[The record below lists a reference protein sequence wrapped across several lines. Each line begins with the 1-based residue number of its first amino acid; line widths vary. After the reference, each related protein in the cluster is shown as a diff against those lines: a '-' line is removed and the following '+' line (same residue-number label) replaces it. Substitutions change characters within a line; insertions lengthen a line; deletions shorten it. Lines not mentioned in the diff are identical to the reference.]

1 MQDSEKADLGT
12 QVPGIGGDGAQRL
25 RRGAEQNTVDRSLV
39 LTGDGGNLFRHGEHD
54 VEILGIEKFRTAI
67 LKPFGAGQ
75 RLALR
80 AVAIATGVVSV
91 ALMAALIALF
101 QMAAERCGST
111 KLDGC
116 HDASLCCG
124 HRRAMLVS
132 ISFSI
137 VAEYVRHL
145 PLRAVH
151 GL

>member
-1 MQDSEKADLGT
+1 VQDSEKADLGT

-101 QMAAERCGST
+101 QMAAERCGFD
-111 KLDGC
+111 K
-116 HDASLCCG
+116 A
-124 HRRAMLVS
+124 RRLS
-132 ISFSI
+132 
-137 VAEYVRHL
+137 
-145 PLRAVH
+145 
-151 GL
+151 